1 MSGIK
6 VLKRKTRL
14 CVFSMLLGGL
24 TLSLGFSQQAMAEGV
39 FNQKSK
45 AKHSLFGAELN
56 RIKQEHHKKFGKA
69 KRGGGGAGIKSDN
82 PWERKKQKSNR
93 PIGKAQWGACRDHA
107 LQKRN
112 RCYREGQNAY
122 RCEQRYEARARLC
135 DNDF

>member
-6 VLKRKTRL
+6 ILKRKTRL
-14 CVFSMLLGGL
+14 CACSTFLCVLIMALGV
-24 TLSLGFSQQAMAEGV
+24 SQQAIAEGV
-39 FNQKSK
+39 FNKKSK
-45 AKHSLFGAELN
+45 AKHSLFGTELN
-56 RIKQEHHKKFGKA
+56 KIKQEHHKKFGQARKGTA
-69 KRGGGGAGIKSDN
+69 SIKSDN

-93 PIGKAQWGACRDHA
+93 SIGKAQWGACRDYA